1 MAQRLREVAPALYD
15 SQYRS
20 RRRFRQGSARKYRA
34 EFQDHAVPPLHN
46 PFRSRPSAGPG
57 ESIDLLQL
65 LLDGSIVVVGGRPL
79 FADLGM
85 IDSAGWSR
93 LMRETWLQ
101 PNRRAIAFGC
111 VLPLLLIGVG
121 CWMAFAPGTNAAAS
135 LRLVGIALSVIGL
148 AIIGILAI
156 QLRRPRVAF
165 EDGAVLFYLR
175 NGSPIAVPVEV
186 VEAFFLG
193 QGPAHLPAVTKQPQT
208 VNLVARLSQRR
219 TEWARQDVKRALGNW
234 CDGYVTIRGSWC
246 EPLNGELIRKL
257 NRRLKEVKDSVEGTS
272 TR

>member
-1 MAQRLREVAPALYD
+1 L
-15 SQYRS
+15 
-20 RRRFRQGSARKYRA
+20 
-34 EFQDHAVPPLHN
+34 
-46 PFRSRPSAGPG
+46 
-57 ESIDLLQL
+57 
-65 LLDGSIVVVGGRPL
+65 
-79 FADLGM
+79 
-85 IDSAGWSR
+85 
-93 LMRETWLQ
+93 
-101 PNRRAIAFGC
+101 
-111 VLPLLLIGVG
+111 
-121 CWMAFAPGTNAAAS
+121 AS
-135 LRLVGIALSVIGL
+135 
-148 AIIGILAI
+148 

-175 NGSPIAVPVEV
+175 SGPPFAVPVEV

-219 TEWARQDVKRALGNW
+219 TEWARQDVKPALGNW

-257 NRRLKEVKDSVEGTS
+257 NRRLKEVKDNIESSS